1 MIPNNQITEE
11 FVESDWLYDNVEED
25 LVYQHIGGKDI
36 QDVSESLTY
45 QMWEMTY
52 EANIIKLRS
61 LTNNRRID
69 VKTVTEV
76 SELSFAFTL
85 NMLLTYIYKKLD
97 KCYLNYY
104 DTVLQ
109 QYREISFDNMNTPKL
124 IYDDLR
130 TTQTN
135 SSDVIL
141 FYVNS
146 LTNKLCCRLL
156 RDRYTIEYELQEVSK
171 HTKLLRVGMTDK
183 LRLKFKL
190 QGFN

>member
-69 VKTVTEV
+69 VKTVPDIT
-76 SELSFAFTL
+76 ELSFSFTL
-85 NMLLTYIYKKLD
+85 NMLLT
-97 KCYLNYY
+97 
-104 DTVLQ
+104 
-109 QYREISFDNMNTPKL
+109 
-124 IYDDLR
+124 
-130 TTQTN
+130 
-135 SSDVIL
+135 
-141 FYVNS
+141 
-146 LTNKLCCRLL
+146 
-156 RDRYTIEYELQEVSK
+156 
-171 HTKLLRVGMTDK
+171 
-183 LRLKFKL
+183 
-190 QGFN
+190 